1 MYIYIYIFIYM
12 YMHIHMF
19 SIIYMLTY
27 ILFYATHF
35 TRFRNRRFALCFG
48 HSLRVGW
55 KKRVRTVR
63 EPKAPSH

>member
-1 MYIYIYIFIYM
+1 
-12 YMHIHMF
+12 MF
-19 SIIYMLTY
+19 RIIYMLTY
-27 ILFYATHF
+27 ILCYATHF

-55 KKRVRTVR
+55 KKRVRLSTAAMHDTVR